1 MSVGLFMLHIV
12 RPKLTKKVILGGTLF
27 SMQRLAYVENR
38 ALRVASK
45 VSTAFISPMVPMET
59 RSS

>member
-1 MSVGLFMLHIV
+1 
-12 RPKLTKKVILGGTLF
+12 
-27 SMQRLAYVENR
+27 MQRLAYVENR

-45 VSTAFISPMVPMET
+45 GSTAFISPMVPMET

>member
-1 MSVGLFMLHIV
+1 
-12 RPKLTKKVILGGTLF
+12 
-27 SMQRLAYVENR
+27 MQRLAYVENR

-45 VSTAFISPMVPMET
+45 VSTAFISPMET

>member
-1 MSVGLFMLHIV
+1 M
-12 RPKLTKKVILGGTLF
+12 R
-27 SMQRLAYVENR
+27 RLAYVENR